1 MAAPAVLDY
10 VSSSSRRS
18 APTKAPATWED
29 RQRWRAVQRG
39 YSSVLASAMLA
50 VLPADDPL
58 VPGLTQT
65 LSCRRL
71 VAVNVTNGPLSSMTR
86 APGEVPAGEVAF
98 SGCCRQRWCAFCW
111 SVRASEL
118 RARLVPIVQGWG
130 ANNAWFVTL
139 TEPNVAGDKLRET
152 MRGMTKRLRA
162 CVLALRRAGVS
173 VALVRRNEVTFNP
186 ETKDYHPHLH
196 LLVRGQLAAQM
207 LRSEWLNRTPRAS
220 SLAQDCQRA
229 DPRHLLRE
237 LTKYV
242 AKPMA
247 TGRKEGTTQREYWP
261 AYAVA
266 TIYRALSR
274 LRLFAVLGVTETD
287 LEAELEA
294 ELETAERGADRGAA
308 PAEWLRDVAEVVVED
323 VTGLR
328 FLEWD
333 DAELCWR
340 SGPVRLGGANGDSRA
355 RELVTRYAEALRG
368 YQESLALSP
377 GG

>member
-1 MAAPAVLDY
+1 
-10 VSSSSRRS
+10 
-18 APTKAPATWED
+18 
-29 RQRWRAVQRG
+29 
-39 YSSVLASAMLA
+39 MLA

-71 VAVNVTNGPLSSMTR
+71 VAVNVSGEPLSSMTR
-86 APGEVPAGEVAF
+86 APGEVAPGEVAF
-98 SGCCRQRWCAFCW
+98 NGCCRQRWCAFCW

-118 RARLVPIVQGWG
+118 RARLVRIVNAWG
-130 ANNAWFVTL
+130 HGNAWFVTL

-152 MRGMTKRLRA
+152 MRAMTKRLRA
-162 CVLALRRAGVS
+162 CVLAVRRAGVA
-173 VALVRRNEVTFNP
+173 VELVRRNEVTFNP
-186 ETKDYHPHLH
+186 ETRDYHPHLH
-196 LLVRGQLAAQM
+196 LLVRGQVAAQM
-207 LRSEWLNRTPRAS
+207 LRGEWLNRTPRAS

-229 DPRHLLRE
+229 DPRRLLRE

-247 TGRKEGTTQREYWP
+247 TGRPDGTTKREYWP

-266 TIYRALSR
+266 TIYRALAR
-274 LRLFAVLGVTETD
+274 LRLFAVLGAAETD

-308 PAEWLRDVAEVVVED
+308 PGYWLRDVAELVAED

-328 FLEWD
+328 WLEWD

-340 SGPVRLGGANGDSRA
+340 SGPIRLGDGDGRA